1 MSIIFLSRMDAGNAC
16 YKNREEEVG
25 SSMVLRQRYVSAKDV
40 VVMGLI
46 GDHIISK
53 HLVKPVGSQKK
64 QGWP

>member
-1 MSIIFLSRMDAGNAC
+1 MGKAAGNAC

-25 SSMVLRQRYVSAKDV
+25 SSMVLRQRYVSAKWGISADV
-40 VVMGLI
+40 IVMGLI

-53 HLVKPVGSQKK
+53 HLVKLVGSQKK